1 MKNTVD
7 NIFSLVNY
15 WQEKRLL
22 LSAISPEYYH
32 NKFVILALLGITP
45 QTVSASNLAKKDM
58 WNHQLKKYNMG
69 DDILRN
75 TSKTVLSDK
84 DFATKAIVKY
94 NRTYLYL
101 SDDLKQDRDLAV
113 IAAKFETDAYPHND
127 PILKFMDEKFQND
140 IEISA
145 LATMRN
151 IDNLQYS
158 KTLQNNRYFLIDMIN
173 LIYEKEIRYKVLR
186 YMNPELLKDKRF
198 VSKLG
203 CFDGLCENFKGDS
216 SFVAF
221 SVENDISIL
230 KKTEIFDEKI
240 VKAIFNSKDY
250 EKDKVKAIVMLFR
263 YIEKFNHDYEELE
276 GKIKDKQL
284 LHRLFWELAQVA
296 SDEFV

>member
-1 MKNTVD
+1 MKNTID
-7 NIFSLVNY
+7 SIFAKVSY

-22 LSAISPEYYH
+22 LSAIDLDYYH
-32 NKFVILALLGITP
+32 NKHIVLSLMGITA
-45 QTVSASNLAKKDM
+45 QVVSQVNYAKKDM
-58 WNHQLKKYNMG
+58 WNHQLKRYNMG
-69 DDILRN
+69 DDILKN
-75 TSKTVLSDK
+75 TDK
-84 DFATKAIVKY
+84 AILNDYDFASKAIVKY

-101 SDDLKQDRDLAV
+101 SDELKRNRNLAV
-113 IAAKFETDAYPHND
+113 IAAKFETDKFPHNE
-127 PILKFMDEKFQND
+127 PILKFMSEELQND

-151 IDNLQYS
+151 IENLRYS
-158 KTLQNNRYFLIDMIN
+158 KNLQNNRYFLIDMIN
-173 LIYEKEIRYKVLR
+173 LIYEDEVRHKVLR

-203 CFDGLCENFKGDS
+203 CFDGLCENFKGDTT
-216 SFVAF
+216 FVAY

-230 KKTEIFDEKI
+230 RKTQIFDEKI

-250 EKDKVKAIVMLFR
+250 QKDKAKAIVMLFR
-263 YIEKFNHDYEELE
+263 YIEEHNASYEELE
-276 GKIKDKQL
+276 SKINDKKL

>member
-1 MKNTVD
+1 MKSTVD

-22 LSAISPEYYH
+22 LSAINPDFYH
-32 NKFVILALLGITP
+32 NKYVILALLGITP
-45 QTVSASNLAKKDM
+45 QTVSSSNFAKKDM

-69 DDILRN
+69 DDILKN
-75 TSKTVLSDK
+75 TSKTILSDI

-101 SDDLKQDRDLAV
+101 SDELKANRNLAV
-113 IAAKFETDAYPHND
+113 LTAKFETDAYSQNE
-127 PILKFMDEKFQND
+127 PILKFMCEGFQND

-158 KTLQNNRYFLIDMIN
+158 QNLQNNRYFLVDMIN

-221 SVENDISIL
+221 SVENDIGIL

-250 EKDKVKAIVMLFR
+250 QKDKAKAIVMLFR
-263 YIEKFNHDYEELE
+263 YIEKFNYDYEELE
-276 GKIKDKQL
+276 SKISDKKL

-296 SDEFV
+296 SDEFI

>member
-7 NIFSLVNY
+7 NIFNLVNY

-22 LSAISPEYYH
+22 LSAIHPDFYH
-32 NKFVILALLGITP
+32 NKYVMLALLGVSP
-45 QTVSASNLAKKDM
+45 QVISSTNLAKKDM

-69 DDILRN
+69 DDILKN
-75 TSKTVLSDK
+75 ISKTILSDI
-84 DFATKAIVKY
+84 DFVKKAIVKY

-101 SDDLKQDRDLAV
+101 SEELQRNRDIAV
-113 IAAKFETDAYPHND
+113 VAAKFETDVYLQNE
-127 PILKFMDEKFQND
+127 PILKFMCEEFQND
-140 IEISA
+140 IEIAA

-158 KTLQNNRYFLIDMIN
+158 KSLQNNRYFLIDMIN

-203 CFDGLCENFKGDS
+203 CFDGLCENFRGDS
-216 SFVAF
+216 SFVAY
-221 SVENDISIL
+221 SVENDIGIL

-250 EKDKVKAIVMLFR
+250 AKDKTRAIVMLFR
-263 YIEKFNHDYEELE
+263 YIEKFNYDYEELE
-276 GKIKDKQL
+276 TKIKDKKL
-284 LHRLFWELAQVA
+284 LRRLFWELAQVA
-296 SDEFV
+296 SDEFI

>member
-1 MKNTVD
+1 M
-7 NIFSLVNY
+7 
-15 WQEKRLL
+15 
-22 LSAISPEYYH
+22 SAINPDFYH
-32 NKFVILALLGITP
+32 NKYVILALLGITP
-45 QTVSASNLAKKDM
+45 QTVSSSNFAKKDM

-69 DDILRN
+69 DDILKN
-75 TSKTVLSDK
+75 TSKTILSDI

-101 SDDLKQDRDLAV
+101 SDELKANRNLAV
-113 IAAKFETDAYPHND
+113 LTAKFETDAYSQNE
-127 PILKFMDEKFQND
+127 PILKFMCEGFQND

-158 KTLQNNRYFLIDMIN
+158 QNLQNNRYFLVDMIN

-221 SVENDISIL
+221 SVENDIGIL

-250 EKDKVKAIVMLFR
+250 QKDKAKAIVMLFR
-263 YIEKFNHDYEELE
+263 YIEKFNYDYEELE
-276 GKIKDKQL
+276 SKISDKKL

-296 SDEFV
+296 SDEFI

>member
-1 MKNTVD
+1 MKTTID

-22 LSAISPEYYH
+22 LSAIDPDYYH
-32 NKFVILALLGITP
+32 NKHIVLSLLGITP
-45 QTVSASNLAKKDM
+45 QVVSSTNLAKKDM
-58 WNHQLKKYNMG
+58 WNHQLKRHNMG
-69 DDILRN
+69 DDILQN
-75 TSKTVLSDK
+75 TNKIILGDK

-101 SDDLKQDRDLAV
+101 SDELKKDRTLAL
-113 IAAKFETDAYPHND
+113 IAAKFETDTFPHNE
-127 PILKFMDEKFQND
+127 PILKFMSEEFQND

-151 IDNLQYS
+151 IENLQYS
-158 KTLQNNRYFLIDMIN
+158 KNLQNNRYFLIDMIN

-216 SFVAF
+216 SFVAY
-221 SVENDISIL
+221 SVENDIGIL
-230 KKTEIFDEKI
+230 KKTELFDEKI
-240 VKAIFNSKDY
+240 VKAIFNSKEY
-250 EKDKVKAIVMLFR
+250 QKDKTRAIVMLFR

-276 GKIKDKQL
+276 SKIEDKKL

-296 SDEFV
+296 SDEFI

>member
-1 MKNTVD
+1 MKSTVD

-22 LSAISPEYYH
+22 LSAINPDFYH
-32 NKFVILALLGITP
+32 NKYVIIALLGITP
-45 QTVSASNLAKKDM
+45 QTVSSSNFAKKDM

-69 DDILRN
+69 DDILKN
-75 TSKTVLSDK
+75 TSKTILADI

-101 SDDLKQDRDLAV
+101 SDELKANRNLAV
-113 IAAKFETDAYPHND
+113 LAAKFETDAYSQNE
-127 PILKFMDEKFQND
+127 PILKFMCEAFQND

-158 KTLQNNRYFLIDMIN
+158 QNLQNNRYFLVDMIN

-221 SVENDISIL
+221 SVENDIGIL

-250 EKDKVKAIVMLFR
+250 QKDKAKAIVMLFR
-263 YIEKFNHDYEELE
+263 YIEKFNYDYEELE
-276 GKIKDKQL
+276 SKITDKKL

>member
-1 MKNTVD
+1 MKNIVD

-22 LSAISPEYYH
+22 LSAINPDFYH
-32 NKFVILALLGITP
+32 NKHVILALLGITP
-45 QTVSASNLAKKDM
+45 QTVSSINLAKKDM

-69 DDILRN
+69 DDILKS
-75 TSKTVLSDK
+75 TDKTLLADI
-84 DFATKAIVKY
+84 DFAKKAIVKY

-101 SDDLKQDRDLAV
+101 SDELKANRNIAV
-113 IAAKFETDAYPHND
+113 LAAKFETDSFPQNE
-127 PILKFMDEKFQND
+127 PILKYMSENFQND

-158 KTLQNNRYFLIDMIN
+158 KNLQNNRYFLVDMIN

-250 EKDKVKAIVMLFR
+250 AKDKSRAIVMLFR
-263 YIEKFNHDYEELE
+263 YVEKFNYDYEELE
-276 GKIKDKQL
+276 GKISDKKI

-296 SDEFV
+296 SDEFI

>member
-1 MKNTVD
+1 MRNTID

-22 LSAISPEYYH
+22 LNAINPDYYH
-32 NKFVILALLGITP
+32 NKHIVLSLLGITP
-45 QTVSASNLAKKDM
+45 QVVSPTNLAKKDM
-58 WNHQLKKYNMG
+58 WNHQLKRHNMG
-69 DDILRN
+69 DDILQN
-75 TSKTVLSDK
+75 TNKIILGDR

-101 SDDLKQDRDLAV
+101 SDELKKDRTLAL
-113 IAAKFETDAYPHND
+113 IAAKFETDIYPHNE
-127 PILKFMDEKFQND
+127 PILKFMSEEFQND

-151 IDNLQYS
+151 IENLQYS
-158 KTLQNNRYFLIDMIN
+158 KNLQNNRYFLIDMIN

-203 CFDGLCENFKGDS
+203 CFDGLCENFRGDS
-216 SFVAF
+216 SFVAY
-221 SVENDISIL
+221 SVENDIGIL
-230 KKTEIFDEKI
+230 KKTELFDEKI
-240 VKAIFNSKDY
+240 VKAIFNSKEY
-250 EKDKVKAIVMLFR
+250 QKDKTRAIVMLFR

-276 GKIKDKQL
+276 SKIKDKKL

-296 SDEFV
+296 SDEFI